1 MDSSTKSSDRIAEID
16 VQKESDGT
24 VSVTVF
30 WRKYNH
36 FEATFKDTS
45 NRRWLRRQLKRITG
59 NKDLTNVD
67 IKQLDLFTDST
78 DVIFHYAEDA
88 AQFILENS

>member
-1 MDSSTKSSDRIAEID
+1 MASSTKSSDRIASLD
-16 VQKESDGT
+16 VQKETDGT

-30 WRKYNH
+30 WRKYDH

-45 NRRWLRRQLKRITG
+45 NRRWLRRQLKRITD
-59 NKDLTNVD
+59 KDLENVD

-78 DVIFHYAEDA
+78 DVVFERAEDA
-88 AQFILENS
+88 AQFILEHS